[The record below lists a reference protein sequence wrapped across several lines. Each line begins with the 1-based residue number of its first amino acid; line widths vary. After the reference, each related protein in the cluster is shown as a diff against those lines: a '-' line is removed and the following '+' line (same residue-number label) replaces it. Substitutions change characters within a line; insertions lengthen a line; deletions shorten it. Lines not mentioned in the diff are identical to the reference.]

1 MENGALVLAWEHF
14 LEKRALAYSRA
25 RFSHPMS
32 SNLPTRQKVI
42 RMLILTRGACGNDH
56 PSHVFAYGLAKKGSA
71 C

>member
-25 RFSHPMS
+25 RFSHLTTA
-32 SNLPTRQKVI
+32 NLPMWQKVI
-42 RMLILTRGACGNDH
+42 IRLILTRGASGSDNI
-56 PSHVFAYGLAKKGSA
+56 SHVFTYGVAKKGSA